1 LKILGLLS
9 ALMIGA
15 PTPPVPNQAAAD
27 DELPA
32 ALDSMV
38 RGGVLGHSHAGVVVY
53 SLDEGRVI
61 YAFHPDELLNPASN
75 TKVFTTAA
83 ALARLGS
90 DFRYLTEVY
99 VDSVP
104 RDGVVDGNLTLRG
117 HGDPSLVS
125 ERIWQMSNDLW
136 HAGLREV
143 TGDLVLDDTAFDS
156 VVEGPGWDQDRSDRA
171 YMAPISALSCNYSS
185 FALYVS
191 PADHAGSKARVEIE
205 PMSGYF
211 KIDNR
216 ALTGAGSRRLRKP
229 VTSGHTN
236 HDGYHVSVTG
246 RVPVGQ
252 PTTTLWR
259 RVGDPTL
266 YCGETVKEL
275 LARRGIKIRGKVR
288 KAAVSPN
295 ATLFYTTESE
305 SLDLLLKRVNKQSQ
319 NFVAESILKTM
330 GAQAS
335 KAPGSWPGG
344 VAAVAD
350 FLEREVGIPKN
361 AYLMKNGSGLND
373 VNRFS
378 AAQVVK
384 VLAYMYPRLT
394 VAPEYL
400 SSLGIAGKDGTVRFR
415 MGGTPAVG
423 RVRAKT
429 GTLEDVTALS
439 GYAESVSGHHYAF
452 SVLVNDYPD
461 TLRQAIAAEDQL
473 AVSLASAGAAPPT
486 LAEPAAPLLTARPPL
501 ELARPER
508 LRAYARLAEARDAA
522 NAPLLATA
530 VRDEREY
537 ALRALAADALYQSEP
552 DAVEASEALLESV
565 PKNAEEFEA
574 LHRVGKDAGLNEA
587 FGTWPIWA
595 SLVDLASDG
604 DARALDGLLDMAM
617 LADKL
622 PADDRAVFAAGL
634 TEVAR
639 QAPRELLLA
648 MGQGPRT
655 RGDVCLRLLISGLY
669 RDPEAKP
676 AFGAAVA
683 AQAKISNPAGLHGF
697 SEAAERA
704 LSARVHTVVNA
715 GFPPVAVPSAKL

>member
-1 LKILGLLS
+1 LRILGLLS
-9 ALMIGA
+9 TLILGA
-15 PTPPVPNQAAAD
+15 TTPPSPVAQASND
-27 DELPA
+27 DDLPQT
-32 ALDSMV
+32 LDAMV
-38 RGGVLGHSHAGVVVY
+38 RGGVLGHSHASVVVY

-90 DFRYLTEVY
+90 EFRFLTELY
-99 VDSVP
+99 VDAPP
-104 RDGVVDGNLTLRG
+104 RDGVVEGNLTLRG

-143 TGDLVLDDTAFDS
+143 NGDLILDDTAFDS

-191 PADHAGSKARVEIE
+191 PGDRPGSKARVEIE
-205 PMSGYF
+205 PMSAYF
-211 KIDNR
+211 KIDNHT
-216 ALTGAGSRRLRKP
+216 LTGSGTRRLRKP
-229 VTSGHTN
+229 TTAGHGN
-236 HDGYHVSVTG
+236 HDGYHVTVSG

-275 LARRGIKIRGKVR
+275 FARRGIKIHGRVR
-288 KAAVSPN
+288 KAPVSPT
-295 ATLFYTTESE
+295 AVLFYTAESE

-319 NFVAESILKTM
+319 NFVAESILKTL

-335 KAPGSWPGG
+335 KGPGSWPGG
-344 VAAVAD
+344 VSAVAD
-350 FLEREVGIPKN
+350 FLERDVGIPRN
-361 AYLMKNGSGLND
+361 SYLMKNGSGLND

-394 VAPEYL
+394 LAPEYL

-439 GYAESVSGHHYAF
+439 GYAESLSGHHYAF

-461 TLRQAIAAEDQL
+461 TLRQAISAEDQI
-473 AVSLASAGAAPPT
+473 AVSLASAGGAPAV
-486 LAEPAAPLLTARPPL
+486 AEVTSAVMPHSAPL
-501 ELARPER
+501 ELDRAER
-508 LRAYARLAEARDAA
+508 MRAYAKLAEARDAA
-522 NAPLLATA
+522 NAPLLGKA
-530 VRDEREY
+530 VRNEQEY
-537 ALRALAADALYQSEP
+537 ALRALAADALYQSVP
-552 DAVEASEALLESV
+552 DSVEASEALLENV
-565 PKNAEEFEA
+565 PKNAKEFEQ
-574 LHRVGKDAGLNEA
+574 LRLVGRETGLNEQ
-587 FGTWPIWA
+587 FGAWPLWA

-617 LADKL
+617 FADKL
-622 PADDRAVFAAGL
+622 SPEDRAVFSAGL

-639 QAPRELLLA
+639 QAPHELLVA
-648 MGQGPRT
+648 MGQGPRA
-655 RGDVCLRLLISGLY
+655 RGDVCLRLLIAGLHKEP
-669 RDPEAKP
+669 DAKP
-676 AFGAAVA
+676 AFGAVVSQQAHVA
-683 AQAKISNPAGLHGF
+683 EPAALHGF

-704 LSARVHTVVNA
+704 LAAQVHTVVNVA
-715 GFPPVAVPSAKL
+715 FPHLPAKSAKL

>member
-1 LKILGLLS
+1 LKKLLPLV
-9 ALMIGA
+9 ATLL
-15 PTPPVPNQAAAD
+15 VAAAAPSPPATTAD
-27 DELPA
+27 DDLPLV
-32 ALDSMV
+32 LDTLV
-38 RGGVLGHSHAGVVVY
+38 RGGVLGHSHAGVAVY
-53 SLDEGRVI
+53 SLDDGRMI

-90 DFRYLTEVY
+90 DFRYLTEVL
-99 VDSVP
+99 VDAP
-104 RDGVVDGNLTLRG
+104 PKDGVVEGNLSLRG

-143 TGDLVLDDTAFDS
+143 TGDLILDDTAFDA

-191 PADHAGSKARVEIE
+191 PGDRPGSKGRVEIE
-205 PMSGYF
+205 PMSAYF
-211 KIDNR
+211 KIDNHV
-216 ALTGAGSRRLRKP
+216 LTGSGSRRLRKP
-229 VTSGHTN
+229 TTSGHAN
-236 HDGYHVSVTG
+236 HDGYHVVVSG
-246 RVPVGQ
+246 RVPAGQ

-266 YCGETVKEL
+266 YCGETVKEI
-275 LARRGIKIRGKVR
+275 LARRGIKIHGKVR
-288 KAAVSPN
+288 KATVAPTAV
-295 ATLFYTTESE
+295 LFYTSESE

-319 NFVAESILKTM
+319 NFVAESILKTL
-330 GAQAS
+330 GAQADRG
-335 KAPGSWPGG
+335 PGSWPGG
-344 VAAVAD
+344 VDVVAD
-350 FLEREVGIPKN
+350 FLDREVGVPRHS
-361 AYLMKNGSGLND
+361 YLMKNGSGLND

-394 VAPEYL
+394 LAPEYL

-423 RVRAKT
+423 RVRVKT

-461 TLRQAIAAEDQL
+461 TLRNAIAAEDQI
-473 AVSLASAGAAPPT
+473 AVSLASAGAGPGPIVEVSAAVQPQGAPRE
-486 LAEPAAPLLTARPPL
+486 LDRSARL
-501 ELARPER
+501 HQ
-508 LRAYARLAEARDAA
+508 YAQLAEARDAA
-522 NAPLLATA
+522 NAPFLRMA
-530 VRDEREY
+530 VRNEREY
-537 ALRALAADALYQSEP
+537 APRAMAADALYQSEP
-552 DAVEASEALLESV
+552 DDVEASEALMENL
-565 PKNAEEFEA
+565 PRNAAELDQLRAAGRET
-574 LHRVGKDAGLNEA
+574 GLNEP
-587 FGTWPIWA
+587 FGAWPLWA

-604 DARALDGLLDMAM
+604 DARALDGLLDVAL

-622 PADDRAVFAAGL
+622 PANERAAFAAGL

-648 MGQGPRT
+648 MSQGPRE
-655 RGDVCLRLLISGLY
+655 RRDVDLRLLLAGLY
-669 RDPEAKP
+669 KEPDAKP
-676 AFGAAVA
+676 AFGAVVSEQARLGDHSAV
-683 AQAKISNPAGLHGF
+683 QGF
-697 SEAAERA
+697 SEVVERA
-704 LSARVHTVVNA
+704 LTDQAHTAVNVA
-715 GFPPVAVPSAKL
+715 FPHLPPPRANL

>member
-1 LKILGLLS
+1 LRILGLLS
-9 ALMIGA
+9 TLILGA
-15 PTPPVPNQAAAD
+15 SASPAPAAQPAAD
-27 DELPA
+27 DDLPQT
-32 ALDSMV
+32 LDAIV

-53 SLDEGRVI
+53 SLDEGRVV
-61 YAFHPDELLNPASN
+61 YALHPDELLNPASN

-90 DFRYLTEVY
+90 DFRFLTEIY
-99 VDSVP
+99 VDTPP
-104 RDGVVDGNLTLRG
+104 RDGAVEGNLTLRG

-143 TGDLVLDDTAFDS
+143 SGDLILDDTAFDA

-171 YMAPISALSCNYSS
+171 YMAPISGLSCNYSS

-191 PADHAGSKARVEIE
+191 PGDRPGSKARVEIE
-205 PMSGYF
+205 PMSAYF
-211 KIDNR
+211 KIDNHT
-216 ALTGAGSRRLRKP
+216 LTSSGSRRLRKP
-229 VTSGHTN
+229 TTSAHPN
-236 HDGYHVSVTG
+236 HDGYHVVVSG

-275 LARRGIKIRGKVR
+275 FARRGIKIRGKVR
-288 KAAVSPN
+288 KAAVAPT
-295 ATLFYTTESE
+295 ATLFYTAESE

-319 NFVAESILKTM
+319 NFVAESILKTL
-330 GAQAS
+330 GAQAAS
-335 KAPGSWPGG
+335 APGSWPGG
-344 VAAVAD
+344 VAAVSE
-350 FLEREVGIPKN
+350 FLEHEVGIPRN
-361 AYLMKNGSGLND
+361 SYLMKNGSGLND

-394 VAPEYL
+394 LAPEYL

-439 GYAESVSGHHYAF
+439 GYAESLSGHHYAF
-452 SVLVNDYPD
+452 SVLVNDYPE
-461 TLRQAIAAEDQL
+461 TLRQAIAAEDQI
-473 AVSLASAGAAPPT
+473 AVSLASAGGGPPIVELT
-486 LAEPAAPLLTARPPL
+486 APLAPRGAPL
-501 ELARPER
+501 ELER
-508 LRAYARLAEARDAA
+508 AERMRAYAKLAEARDAA
-522 NAPLLATA
+522 NAPLLGMA
-530 VRDEREY
+530 VRNEREY

-565 PKNAEEFEA
+565 PKNAEEFEQ
-574 LHRVGKDAGLNEA
+574 LRVVGREAGLNGP
-587 FGTWPIWA
+587 FGVWPLWA

-617 LADKL
+617 FADKL
-622 PADDRAVFAAGL
+622 PAEDRAAFAAGL

-639 QAPRELLLA
+639 QAPHELLVA
-648 MGQGPRT
+648 MGQGPRA
-655 RGDVCLRLLISGLY
+655 RGDVCLRLLVAGLY
-669 RDPEAKP
+669 KEPDAKP
-676 AFGAAVA
+676 AFGAVVA
-683 AQAKISNPAGLHGF
+683 QQARKVDPASLRGF

-704 LSARVHTVVNA
+704 LSAQIHTVVNV
-715 GFPPVAVPSAKL
+715 GFPRLSPPSAKL